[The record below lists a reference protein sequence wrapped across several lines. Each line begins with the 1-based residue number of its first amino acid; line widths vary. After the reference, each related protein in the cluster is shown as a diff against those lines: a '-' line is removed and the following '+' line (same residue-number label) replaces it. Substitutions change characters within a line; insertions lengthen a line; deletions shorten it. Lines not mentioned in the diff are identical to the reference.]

1 MNMPDESLN
10 HVLNALREYLQGNSR
25 DLATL
30 RETSH
35 SSEQRLGLLTAE
47 VEILRQELQGIQ
59 QNNSELEKSLQIQLA
74 TQLTTQLTTIRE
86 QLDAHT
92 CELAAFTERTQTQNQ
107 EMSEHIQTLADRHQ
121 QEQSQRETALAT
133 LSKLNERSSNLE
145 QQISANQ
152 TQAADTLRVD
162 QSRLA
167 ALEKWLTT
175 QAEQFGRFDPILREL
190 HSELVSAHQR
200 LAALESAGG
209 AEALD
214 HHARRLSEAE
224 QSVHDQSNALGEIQ
238 QTLEQLVTQA
248 PATAKLN
255 KTLIG
260 ALAVA
265 GVIIIGLL
273 VMLAAG

>member
-10 HVLNALREYLQGNSR
+10 HALNALREYLQGNSH

-30 RETSH
+30 RETSY
-35 SSEQRLGLLTAE
+35 SSEQRLGQLTAE
-47 VEILRQELQGIQ
+47 VEIVRQELQGIQ
-59 QNNSELEKSLQIQLA
+59 QNNSELERSLRIQWVKA
-74 TQLTTQLTTIRE
+74 RE

-92 CELAAFTERTQTQNQ
+92 GE
-107 EMSEHIQTLADRHQ
+107 
-121 QEQSQRETALAT
+121 LAT
-133 LSKLNERSSNLE
+133 LSKLNERASSLE
-145 QQISANQ
+145 QQLSASQ

-162 QSRLA
+162 QNRLA

-238 QTLEQLVTQA
+238 QTLEQLATQA